1 MLDTLLV
8 LAITWLIVIST
19 PKEIMS
25 AKKTILDAALTLC
38 AENGYDG
45 TSVEQIARSDSR
57 SGSIKI

>member
-1 MLDTLLV
+1 MLDTLIV
-8 LAITWLIVIST
+8 LAIIRLIVISV

-45 TSVEQIARSDSR
+45 TNVEQIARSDSR

>member
-1 MLDTLLV
+1 MLDTLL
-8 LAITWLIVIST
+8 AIMWLIFISV

-25 AKKTILDAALTLC
+25 AKKTIPDAALTLC